1 MKRIR
6 IAIGDVVIEAEL
18 NDSSTAKAIWD
29 SLPIQ
34 SEANTW
40 GDEVYFSIGLKL
52 SEEKPR
58 EAVELGDL
66 GYWPPG
72 RAMCLF
78 FGMTPASRGDEIRP
92 ASPVNVFGKLIG
104 DAGTLK
110 KVRDGDKIRVEAI
123 AKDDSEMPKR
133 AKR

>member
-1 MKRIR
+1 MRRIR
-6 IAIGDVVIEAEL
+6 IATDDVVVEAEL

-52 SEEKPR
+52 SGEKPKD
-58 EAVELGDL
+58 VVGLGDL

-72 RAMCLF
+72 RAMCIF
-78 FGMTPASRGDEIRP
+78 FGRTPASRGEEIRP
-92 ASPVNVFGKLIG
+92 ASPVNIFGRLISG
-104 DAGTLK
+104 LETLK
-110 KVRDGDKIRVEAI
+110 KVKDGDKIKVEAI
-123 AKDDSEMPKR
+123 A
-133 AKR
+133 

>member
-6 IAIGDVVIEAEL
+6 IAIDDIVVKAEL
-18 NDSSTAKAIWD
+18 NDTSTAKAIWD

-34 SEANTW
+34 SEANIW

-52 SEEKPR
+52 SEERPKDV
-58 EAVELGDL
+58 VELGDL

-72 RAMCLF
+72 RAMCIF
-78 FGMTPASRGDEIRP
+78 FGRTPASRGDEIRP
-92 ASPVNVFGKLIG
+92 ASPVNVFGKMIG
-104 DAGTLK
+104 DARTLK

-123 AKDDSEMPKR
+123 TRANAETPKR
-133 AKR
+133 VKR